1 MQVLTTEVRQE
12 SLVALVEYQ
21 LFLTHHLIN
30 VIQVMLVDLI
40 HLKEIRVAQA
50 HPPQPPP
57 RAAVAEVEQELL
69 EEVQQLQLAVQ
80 VEQDQVHLLYQ
91 AVH

>member
-12 SLVALVEYQ
+12 SLVALVEDQ

-50 HPPQPPP
+50 HHPQPQPTE
-57 RAAVAEVEQELL
+57 AVAEVEQELL

>member
-1 MQVLTTEVRQE
+1 MEVKQVM
-12 SLVALVEYQ
+12 LVDLVEDQ
-21 LFLTHHLIN
+21 LFITHRVIN
-30 VIQVMLVDLI
+30 VVQVTLVDLI

-50 HPPQPPP
+50 HNPQPQPTE
-57 RAAVAEVEQELL
+57 AVVAVEQELL

>member
-1 MQVLTTEVRQE
+1 MEVKQVM
-12 SLVALVEYQ
+12 LVDLVEDQ
-21 LFLTHHLIN
+21 LFITHQVIN
-30 VIQVMLVDLI
+30 VVQVMLVDLI
-40 HLKEIRVAQA
+40 HLKEIMVAQA
-50 HPPQPPP
+50 HNPHPQPTE
-57 RAAVAEVEQELL
+57 AVVEVEQELL